1 VIKIKIN
8 LLLIVCFLGLGKLI
22 AANYSNKLKEDF
34 FLSSNEILIAENDSI
49 FIGGNSIHFTSFSED
64 SILVQDS
71 AKIEKEKLIK
81 KLNRRKKIIASILAF
96 PFPFGIIGLHR
107 IYLGSKPYVPL
118 AYISSLGGELGII
131 PFIDFIV
138 LITTKD
144 VKKYQDNPNLIMWQ
158 D

>member
-1 VIKIKIN
+1 MSKIKIN
-8 LLLIVCFLGLGKLI
+8 LLLISLFFCYGKSS
-22 AANYSNKLKEDF
+22 AVTSTNNLKEDF
-34 FLSSNEILIAENDSI
+34 FLSSNEILIAENE
-49 FIGGNSIHFTSFSED
+49 FILIAGNSIQYTPFSED

-71 AKIEKEKLIK
+71 AKIAREKLIK
-81 KLNRRKKIIASILAF
+81 RLNRRKKIIASILAF

-118 AYISSLGGELGII
+118 AYIASLGGEIGII

-138 LITTKD
+138 LVTTKD